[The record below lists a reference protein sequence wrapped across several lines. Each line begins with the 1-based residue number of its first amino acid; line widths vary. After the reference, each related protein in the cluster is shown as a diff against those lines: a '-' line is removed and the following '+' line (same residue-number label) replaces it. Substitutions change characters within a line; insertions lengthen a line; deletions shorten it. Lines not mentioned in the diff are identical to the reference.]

1 MNGMVLM
8 KTITIEHVSKTY
20 GEKTLFQD
28 ISFVISEKERVG
40 LIGVNGTGKSSLL
53 KLIAGLDSP
62 DEGNFISSKDYQISY
77 LSQQPDLNPDLT
89 ILDQIFAGDAPIFH
103 LLKKYELT
111 LLQLNE
117 QPENQGIQEKLFE
130 LQKEMDRLNGWDVST
145 NAKTILT
152 KLGLEDFNLKI
163 GVLSGG
169 QKKRV
174 ALAQVLIQSPDLLIL
189 DEPTNHLDFDS
200 VKWLEEYLSRYHGA
214 ILLVT
219 HDRYFLD
226 RVTNRIFELD
236 GGHLYSYKGNYA
248 AFLEA
253 KAIREENEAATIDK
267 QKNLF
272 RQELEWIRRGAKARS
287 TKQKAR
293 IQRFEQ
299 LDDELSSVKSKEKL
313 DISLKGS
320 RLGKQ
325 VFELKDASKRY
336 ENKTIIDKFDLLVK
350 PGDRIGII
358 GKNGT
363 GKSTLLN
370 LLSGK
375 IPLDSGERVIGQ
387 TVKVAYYTQESVD
400 MDENKRVIEYLN
412 ETAQVVETTDG
423 KTISSTQMLERFL
436 FPSYTHGTPIR
447 KLSGGERRRLYLL
460 KILMQ
465 EPNVLLLDEPTN
477 DLDTQTLTVLEDYL
491 EEFAGV
497 VITVSHDRYFLDK
510 VVEQLLILEGSG
522 KIGTYYGNYSEYLE
536 QLSQKPEKDKADVK
550 INNSSSVKD
559 KPKKKKMT
567 YNEQREFETIEDKI
581 SDVEKRLEEIAVEL
595 NNTGSN
601 FEKAQELMS
610 EENELNEKL
619 DYMIERWTYLTEIAE
634 G

>member
-1 MNGMVLM
+1 
-8 KTITIEHVSKTY
+8 
-20 GEKTLFQD
+20 
-28 ISFVISEKERVG
+28 
-40 LIGVNGTGKSSLL
+40 
-53 KLIAGLDSP
+53 
-62 DEGNFISSKDYQISY
+62 
-77 LSQQPDLNPDLT
+77 
-89 ILDQIFAGDAPIFH
+89 
-103 LLKKYELT
+103 
-111 LLQLNE
+111 
-117 QPENQGIQEKLFE
+117 
-130 LQKEMDRLNGWDVST
+130 
-145 NAKTILT
+145 
-152 KLGLEDFNLKI
+152 
-163 GVLSGG
+163 
-169 QKKRV
+169 
-174 ALAQVLIQSPDLLIL
+174 
-189 DEPTNHLDFDS
+189 
-200 VKWLEEYLSRYHGA
+200 
-214 ILLVT
+214 
-219 HDRYFLD
+219 
-226 RVTNRIFELD
+226 
-236 GGHLYSYKGNYA
+236 
-248 AFLEA
+248 
-253 KAIREENEAATIDK
+253 
-267 QKNLF
+267 
-272 RQELEWIRRGAKARS
+272 
-287 TKQKAR
+287 
-293 IQRFEQ
+293 
-299 LDDELSSVKSKEKL
+299 
-313 DISLKGS
+313 
-320 RLGKQ
+320 
-325 VFELKDASKRY
+325 
-336 ENKTIIDKFDLLVK
+336 
-350 PGDRIGII
+350 
-358 GKNGT
+358 
-363 GKSTLLN
+363 
-370 LLSGK
+370 
-375 IPLDSGERVIGQ
+375 
-387 TVKVAYYTQESVD
+387 

-550 INNSSSVKD
+550 IHNSSSVKD

-567 YNEQREFETIEDKI
+567 YNEQREFETIEDEI

-634 G
+634 C